1 MKLEDLEKKY
11 EELGQEI
18 ERLKKKE
25 KKENIDWSKVP
36 VDQPVLVRDGPDE
49 NWKKRFF
56 ACPGGAW
63 DNGCTSRAGAWT
75 ISFQEM
81 KLDPD
86 AEPILNWHPWHGGKR
101 PVDEN
106 LHIAYMMRNGEWA
119 IDRAGSL
126 HWSHDDLECD
136 IIWYAIVTPSHLP
149 GV

>member
-1 MKLEDLEKKY
+1 MKLKELEEKY

-18 ERLKKKE
+18 ERLKKE
-25 KKENIDWSKVP
+25 ENIDWSKVP
-36 VDQPVLVRDGPDE
+36 VDQPVLVRDGPFEDWE
-49 NWKKRFF
+49 KRYF
-56 ACPGGAW
+56 ADPGRAYYS
-63 DNGCTSRAGAWT
+63 CSTSRVVDAKCSWT
-75 ISFQEM
+75 EM

-86 AEPILNWHPWHGGKR
+86 ADPILNWHPWYGGGL

>member
-101 PVDEN
+101 PVDGYTH
-106 LHIAYMMRNGEWA
+106 LACVLKNGERLQT
-119 IDRAGSL
+119 RA
-126 HWSHDDLECD
+126 DLIRWEHGD
-136 IIWYAIVTPSHLP
+136 NALDVIWYAVTTPAHWAK
-149 GV
+149 V